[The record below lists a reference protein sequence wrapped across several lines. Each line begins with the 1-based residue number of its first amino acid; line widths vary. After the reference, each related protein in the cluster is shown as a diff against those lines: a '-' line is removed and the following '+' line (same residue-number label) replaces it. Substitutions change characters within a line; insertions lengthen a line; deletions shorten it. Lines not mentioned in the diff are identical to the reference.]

1 MEAQAT
7 EPLSAQPKVVAP
19 EKAVDAA
26 RSELIA
32 SDFADAMVQLPGLA
46 PGQTRLRVTAPNTL
60 FADQMIATLRAA
72 GYELR
77 LVSMPAEG
85 VLDYKVSVDETAGDD
100 SEAYTF
106 LVSAEAVQLK
116 RSYQVDPEG
125 LQPVTPMF
133 VRGVSSD
140 GVVMDAS
147 RFDEVAVRR
156 VIAAGGIALAEKEA
170 SDRVEQAAKAADD
183 EVPNFS
189 ETGQSRYSQQ
199 LRDYEVVKSYTM
211 EFGNDSMVL
220 DSNNRRAVQQIA
232 AGYNAASDVISVIA
246 CSHGRTALANGNAVL
261 ALGRAQRIKE
271 AFVRA
276 GIDSE
281 QVLEE
286 GCWADSHHDNMP
298 RRGAVVTH
306 QRLVQ

>member
-1 MEAQAT
+1 
-7 EPLSAQPKVVAP
+7 
-19 EKAVDAA
+19 
-26 RSELIA
+26 
-32 SDFADAMVQLPGLA
+32 
-46 PGQTRLRVTAPNTL
+46 
-60 FADQMIATLRAA
+60 
-72 GYELR
+72 
-77 LVSMPAEG
+77 

-156 VIAAGGIALAEKEA
+156 VIAAGGIALAE
-170 SDRVEQAAKAADD
+170 
-183 EVPNFS
+183 
-189 ETGQSRYSQQ
+189 
-199 LRDYEVVKSYTM
+199 
-211 EFGNDSMVL
+211 SMVL